1 MKKLLLVSVSA
12 LSLAYAK
19 IEIALED
26 EISFR
31 NASGTLTANITYD
44 NQKMQGIGTYR
55 VNNKKV
61 IFSIDRLSQNG
72 RLFTLKQ
79 PPSIVRQLKSENAKL
94 PKGSLITLKGENPN
108 EFKEFATI
116 LQNDAKGE
124 SNNQAA
130 KKAQQSQQSSNSQ
143 GSQGSSVGNIS
154 VGGQT
159 PSGQIPYLPI
169 SSSTTGDDGTQ
180 TDSKWSAQYCKVPEF
195 LENQIKLSIVD
206 KDGNCVEK
214 MAVRDD
220 TKCEYRF
227 DFVNSKAIK
236 QTQFYYVDNENK
248 VQTVGDCVDLV
259 GDEYRVDLYKD
270 DTRCELETTDKD
282 YGGGKGSFFVT
293 QILFRGIDGLIHEAT
308 DCIAYGN
315 IKEELVDY
323 EKNDKTKKARRIVNQ
338 YYIDPYTKEQH
349 YITKGVK
356 TDAEFDY
363 VEKACGDWE
372 MDDVLLQ
379 GKKRTEITF
388 YDQVD
393 YKEVPVTSCDF
404 SVQGGKKSEYIMKYQ
419 DLSSTYKEKEISRE
433 PPKDFNIKKVQIQ
446 KRTDKHKWQ
455 CGFKKCYNYCD
466 RYWQDALGTTS
477 WTTTYVLK
485 DVTSY
490 KVYLRPDGS
499 EYKKNQDPSGTT
511 FKKIFRETII
521 KQNDFNLD
529 QDYLKYYEVNE
540 GFYKDEQTKLSK
552 EFNEWITNNYQ
563 KDYAC
568 EEAHTTMGDLSVCNS
583 SSSGQG
589 YCTKPLNYKIP

>member
-1 MKKLLLVSVSA
+1 MKKLLLVLVSA

-19 IEIALED
+19 IDITLED

-61 IFSIDRLSQNG
+61 VFSIDRLSQNG

-108 EFKEFATI
+108 ELKEFATI

-130 KKAQQSQQSSNSQ
+130 KKAQQSQQNSSP
-143 GSQGSSVGNIS
+143 QGSSVGNIS

-169 SSSTTGDDGTQ
+169 SSTTTGDDGTQ

-259 GDEYRVDLYKD
+259 GDEYKADLYKD

-446 KRTDKHKWQ
+446 KRTDEHKWQ

-589 YCTKPLNYKIP
+589 YCTKPLNYKLP

>member
-1 MKKLLLVSVSA
+1 MKKVILVLVSA

-19 IEIALED
+19 IDIALED

-61 IFSIDRLSQNG
+61 VFSIDRLSQNG

-130 KKAQQSQQSSNSQ
+130 KKAQQSQQSSSPQ

-169 SSSTTGDDGTQ
+169 SSTTTGDDGTQ

-433 PPKDFNIKKVQIQ
+433 PPKDFVINKKQNTTHTYTEKCGVLNLDRCE
-446 KRTDKHKWQ
+446 RTA
-455 CGFKKCYNYCD
+455 CGQNH
-466 RYWQDALGTTS
+466 LGTS
-477 WTTTYVLK
+477 KWTTTYVLK

-499 EYKKNQDPSGTT
+499 EYKKNQDPSGAT
-511 FKKIFRETII
+511 FKKTFREVKIGENTL
-521 KQNDFNLD
+521 NLD
-529 QDYLKYYEVNE
+529 EKALNYYELNE

-552 EFNEWITNNYQ
+552 DFNDWITNFYQ
-563 KDYAC
+563 KGANC
-568 EEAHTTMGDLSVCNS
+568 QNFSCWT
-583 SSSGQG
+583 
-589 YCTKPLNYKIP
+589 CTSELNYKF

>member
-1 MKKLLLVSVSA
+1 MKKLLLVLVSA

-19 IEIALED
+19 IDITLED

-61 IFSIDRLSQNG
+61 VFSIDRLSQNG

-130 KKAQQSQQSSNSQ
+130 KKAQQSQQSSSPQ

-169 SSSTTGDDGTQ
+169 SSTTTGDDGTQ

-259 GDEYRVDLYKD
+259 GDEYKADLYKD

-433 PPKDFNIKKVQIQ
+433 PPKEFTINKKQNTTHTY
-446 KRTDKHKWQ
+446 KED
-455 CGFKKCYNYCD
+455 CGWFSTCTKTACGQNH
-466 RYWQDALGTTS
+466 LGTTK

-499 EYKKNQDPSGTT
+499 EYKQNQDPSGAT
-511 FKKIFRETII
+511 FKKTFREVKIGENTL
-521 KQNDFNLD
+521 NLD
-529 QDYLKYYEVNE
+529 EKALNYYELNE

-552 EFNEWITNNYQ
+552 DFNDWITNFYQ
-563 KDYAC
+563 KGANC
-568 EEAHTTMGDLSVCNS
+568 QNFSCWT
-583 SSSGQG
+583 
-589 YCTKPLNYKIP
+589 CTSELNYKF

>member
-1 MKKLLLVSVSA
+1 MKKLLLVLVSA

-19 IEIALED
+19 IDITLED

-31 NASGTLTANITYD
+31 NASGTLTANITYN

-61 IFSIDRLSQNG
+61 VFSIDRLSQNG

-124 SNNQAA
+124 GNNQAA
-130 KKAQQSQQSSNSQ
+130 KKAQQSQQSSSPQ

-169 SSSTTGDDGTQ
+169 SSTTTGDDGTQ

-419 DLSSTYKEKEISRE
+419 DLSSTYKEKELSRTK
-433 PPKDFNIKKVQIQ
+433 KDFDIT
-446 KRTDKHKWQ
+446 R
-455 CGFKKCYNYCD
+455 
-466 RYWQDALGTTS
+466 
-477 WTTTYVLK
+477 
-485 DVTSY
+485 
-490 KVYLRPDGS
+490 S
-499 EYKKNQDPSGTT
+499 EERRVG
-511 FKKIFRETII
+511 
-521 KQNDFNLD
+521 
-529 QDYLKYYEVNE
+529 
-540 GFYKDEQTKLSK
+540 K
-552 EFNEWITNNYQ
+552 E
-563 KDYAC
+563 C
-568 EEAHTTMGDLSVCNS
+568 
-583 SSSGQG
+583 
-589 YCTKPLNYKIP
+589 

>member
-1 MKKLLLVSVSA
+1 MKKLLLVLVSA

-19 IEIALED
+19 IDITLED

-31 NASGTLTANITYD
+31 NASGTLTANITYN

-61 IFSIDRLSQNG
+61 VFSIDRLSQNG

-130 KKAQQSQQSSNSQ
+130 KKAQQSQQSSSPQ

-169 SSSTTGDDGTQ
+169 SSTTTGDDGTQ

-259 GDEYRVDLYKD
+259 GDEYKADLYKD

-419 DLSSTYKEKEISRE
+419 DLSSTYKEKELSRTK
-433 PPKDFNIKKVQIQ
+433 KDFDITRVHMQSVNNKACKWCSSNWDCNI
-446 KRTDKHKWQ
+446 TDRK
-455 CGFKKCYNYCD
+455 
-466 RYWQDALGTTS
+466 TS
-477 WTTTYVLK
+477 KWTTTYVLK

-499 EYKKNQDPSGTT
+499 EYKKNQDPSGET
-511 FKKIFRETII
+511 FKKTFREVVMGENTIG
-521 KQNDFNLD
+521 LD
-529 QDYLKYYEVNE
+529 ETFLNYYELNE
-540 GFYKDEQTKLSK
+540 GFYEDNQIKLSK
-552 EFNEWITNNYQ
+552 EFNDWITNNYQ
-563 KDYAC
+563 KGASCSDIDNRYESC
-568 EEAHTTMGDLSVCNS
+568 SCYNH
-583 SSSGQG
+583 QIH
-589 YCTKPLNYKIP
+589 YKLP

>member
-1 MKKLLLVSVSA
+1 MKKLLLVLVSA

-19 IEIALED
+19 IDITLED

-130 KKAQQSQQSSNSQ
+130 KKAQQSQQSSSPQ

-433 PPKDFNIKKVQIQ
+433 PPKNFVINKKQNTTYTYTE
-446 KRTDKHKWQ
+446 K
-455 CGFKKCYNYCD
+455 CGFLNLD
-466 RYWQDALGTTS
+466 RCNRTACGQNHLGTTK

-499 EYKKNQDPSGTT
+499 EYKQNQDPSGET
-511 FKKIFRETII
+511 FKKTFREVKIRENTL
-521 KQNDFNLD
+521 NLD
-529 QDYLKYYEVNE
+529 EKALNYYELNE

-552 EFNEWITNNYQ
+552 DFNDWITNFYQ
-563 KDYAC
+563 KGANC
-568 EEAHTTMGDLSVCNS
+568 QNFSCWT
-583 SSSGQG
+583 
-589 YCTKPLNYKIP
+589 CTSELNYNF

>member
-1 MKKLLLVSVSA
+1 MKKLLLVLVSS

-19 IEIALED
+19 IDITLED

-61 IFSIDRLSQNG
+61 VFSIDRLSQNG

-130 KKAQQSQQSSNSQ
+130 KKAQQSQQNSSP
-143 GSQGSSVGNIS
+143 QGSSVGNIS

-169 SSSTTGDDGTQ
+169 SSTTTGDDGTQ

-446 KRTDKHKWQ
+446 KRTDEHKWQ

>member
-1 MKKLLLVSVSA
+1 MKKLLLVLVSA

-19 IEIALED
+19 IDITLED

-31 NASGTLTANITYD
+31 NASGTLTANITYN

-61 IFSIDRLSQNG
+61 VFSIDRLSQNG

-130 KKAQQSQQSSNSQ
+130 KKAQQSQQNSSPQ

-169 SSSTTGDDGTQ
+169 SSTTTGDDGTQ

-446 KRTDKHKWQ
+446 KRTDEHKWQ
-455 CGFKKCYNYCD
+455 CGLKKCYNYCD

-499 EYKKNQDPSGTT
+499 EYKQNQDPSGTT

-589 YCTKPLNYKIP
+589 YCTKPLNYKLP

>member
-1 MKKLLLVSVSA
+1 MKKLLLVLVSA

-130 KKAQQSQQSSNSQ
+130 KKAQQSQQSSNPQ

-169 SSSTTGDDGTQ
+169 SSTTTGDDGTQ

-419 DLSSTYKEKEISRE
+419 DLSSTYKEKELSRTK
-433 PPKDFNIKKVQIQ
+433 KDFII
-446 KRTDKHKWQ
+446 DKYTIRGYTHTYK
-455 CGFKKCYNYCD
+455 CGVFSSCD
-466 RYWQDALGTTS
+466 RTHYAQDFKGTTK

-499 EYKKNQDPSGTT
+499 EYKQNQDPSGET
-511 FKKIFRETII
+511 FKKTFREVVIGENTLG
-521 KQNDFNLD
+521 LD
-529 QDYLKYYEVNE
+529 ETFFKYYELNE
-540 GFYKDEQTKLSK
+540 RFYEDNQIKLSK
-552 EFNEWITNNYQ
+552 EFNDWITNNYQ
-563 KDYAC
+563 KDISCMWFDIYNPSKDNGNY
-568 EEAHTTMGDLSVCNS
+568 T
-583 SSSGQG
+583 
-589 YCTKPLNYKIP
+589 CTKPLSYKLP

>member
-1 MKKLLLVSVSA
+1 MKKLLLVLVSA

-19 IEIALED
+19 IDITLED

-31 NASGTLTANITYD
+31 NASGTLTANITYN

-61 IFSIDRLSQNG
+61 VFSIDRLSQNG

-130 KKAQQSQQSSNSQ
+130 KKAQQSQQNSSP
-143 GSQGSSVGNIS
+143 QGSSVGNIS

-169 SSSTTGDDGTQ
+169 SSTTTGDDGTQ

-446 KRTDKHKWQ
+446 KRTDEHKWQ

-589 YCTKPLNYKIP
+589 YCTKPLNYKLP

>member
-1 MKKLLLVSVSA
+1 MKKLLLVLVSS

-19 IEIALED
+19 IDITLED

-61 IFSIDRLSQNG
+61 VFSIDRLSQNG

-130 KKAQQSQQSSNSQ
+130 KKAQQSQQNSSP
-143 GSQGSSVGNIS
+143 QGSSVGNIS

-169 SSSTTGDDGTQ
+169 SSTTTGDDGTQ

-270 DTRCELETTDKD
+270 DTGCELETTDKD

-446 KRTDKHKWQ
+446 KRTDEHKWQ